1 MPHSRTRN
9 VRAAKR
15 RVFIMVVTVLMF
27 VILFACAAMLYNDGM
42 WSNSIRLINA
52 ITAGLLAMNFFEPA
66 ADWLESQAPA
76 YSYFCDF
83 IALWGLFIIFSMIFR
98 LITDRLSQ
106 VKVKFLKIIDQI
118 GSGVLAL
125 WIGWVMVCFTMVS
138 LHTAPLAKN
147 CLFGDFQPEQKMFLG
162 FAPDRQ
168 WLGFTQKMSQ
178 EAYARSASDAEWKA
192 EKTIF
197 DPRGEFLPKYATRRA
212 TLEGNVKDRGSLTV
226 SSSGT

>member
-1 MPHSRTRN
+1 MGMIT
-9 VRAAKR
+9 
-15 RVFIMVVTVLMF
+15 TVLMF

-42 WSNSIRLINA
+42 WSNSIRLINT
-52 ITAGLLAMNFFEPA
+52 ISAGLLAMNFFEPV
-66 ADWLESQAPA
+66 ADWLEQQAST
-76 YSYFCDF
+76 YGYFCDF
-83 IALWGLFIIFSMIFR
+83 IALWGLFFVFSLIFR
-98 LITDRLSQ
+98 LMTDRLSE
-106 VKVKFLKIIDQI
+106 VKVKFLKIADQI

-147 CLFGDFQPEQKMFLG
+147 CLFESFQPEERMFLG

-178 EAYARSASDAEWKA
+178 GPYERSVSEAEWKA

-197 DPRGEFLPKYATRRA
+197 DPHGEFLPKYATRRA
-212 TLEGNVKDRGSLTV
+212 TLESNVKTKGSLRV
-226 SSSGT
+226 SATGT

>member
-1 MPHSRTRN
+1 MI
-9 VRAAKR
+9 A
-15 RVFIMVVTVLMF
+15 
-27 VILFACAAMLYNDGM
+27 ILFACVAMLYNDGM
-42 WSNSIRLINA
+42 WSNAIRLINT

-66 ADWLESQAPA
+66 ADWLEEQAPS
-76 YSYFCDF
+76 YGYFCDF
-83 IALWGLFIIFSMIFR
+83 IALWGLFIIFSLIFR

-106 VKVKFLKIIDQI
+106 VKVKFLKITDQI

-125 WIGWVMVCFTMVS
+125 WVGWVMVCFTLMS
-138 LHTAPLAKN
+138 LNTAPLARN
-147 CLFGDFQPEQKMFLG
+147 CLGGSFSSKTEDRMFLG

-178 EAYARSASDAEWKA
+178 EAYAHPASDAEWKA

-212 TLEGNVKDRGSLTV
+212 TLESNVKDKGSLTV
-226 SSSGT
+226 SNK